1 VEDDSMD
8 LRKKLID
15 YFYDVNV
22 CADIKI
28 ESLVDDILVDVDE
41 YVRSLKRK
49 EVLNKNYGNCTICGH
64 RIKPIIKDDCTVTE
78 CVCPNCEATFSTCY
92 MEV

>member
-1 VEDDSMD
+1 MD

-22 CADIKI
+22 RADIKI
-28 ESLVDDILVDVDE
+28 ESLVDDILMDVDE
-41 YVRSLKRK
+41 YVKDLKHG
-49 EVLNKNYGNCTICGH
+49 EILNKNYGKCTICGH
-64 RIKPIIKDDCTVTE
+64 TIKPIIKDNYNVTE
-78 CVCPNCEATFSTCY
+78 CKCPNCGAIFSTCY

>member
-1 VEDDSMD
+1 MD

-28 ESLVDDILVDVDE
+28 ESLVDDILMDVDE
-41 YVRSLKRK
+41 YVKDLKRK
-49 EVLNKNYGNCTICGH
+49 EILNKNYGDCTICGH
-64 RIKPIIKDDCTVTE
+64 TIKPIIKDDCTVTE
-78 CVCPNCEATFSTCY
+78 CRCSNCGAIFSTCY

>member
-1 VEDDSMD
+1 MD

-22 CADIKI
+22 RADFKI

-41 YVRSLKRK
+41 YVKGLKR
-49 EVLNKNYGNCTICGH
+49 EEIFNKNYGECTICGH
-64 RIKPIIKDDCTVTE
+64 TIKPIIKDDCTVSE
-78 CVCPNCEATFSTCY
+78 CVCPNCGAIFSTCY

>member
-1 VEDDSMD
+1 MD

-15 YFYDVNV
+15 YFYEVNV
-22 CADIKI
+22 RADIKI

-41 YVRSLKRK
+41 YVKDLKR
-49 EVLNKNYGNCTICGH
+49 EEILNKNYGKCTICGYK
-64 RIKPIIKDDCTVTE
+64 IKPIIKDDCTVTE
-78 CVCPNCEATFSTCY
+78 CKCPNCGAIFSTCY